1 LVLLF
6 WGVVKVSL
14 ELDWKKMADE
24 LFEVKTQ
31 FYLGNYQGAI
41 NEANQVKITNEE
53 KKLEKS
59 VYLYRSLIAQR
70 KFGTVIGE
78 ISDNA
83 APSLRAV
90 KILAT
95 YLQSPGNKR
104 EKSVTDIKNL
114 LSSAF
119 DPTVALIAG
128 TIYYHEG
135 NYDDALRALHNS
147 PTLESLA
154 LQTQILL
161 KIFRLDLAKK
171 QLSVLKNQEDDA
183 TLTQLTEA
191 WVNIAIGGE
200 KYQEAFYIFQELA
213 EKHSVTVKL
222 LNGQAICHIHN
233 GKYEDADDLLMEAL
247 ERNNNDPETLVNLI
261 VVGRQRQ
268 KSEEI
273 INRYIS
279 QLREADPSHAFI
291 REYDRAEAL
300 FNNNAKN
307 YAPSKE
313 SS

>member
-1 LVLLF
+1 
-6 WGVVKVSL
+6 
-14 ELDWKKMADE
+14 MADE
-24 LFEVKTQ
+24 LFATKTQ

-41 NEANQVKITNEE
+41 NEANQVKVTSDE

-78 ISDNA
+78 INDNS
-83 APSLRAV
+83 PPPLRAV
-90 KILAT
+90 KILAS
-95 YLQSPGNKR
+95 YLQSPAGSKR
-104 EKSVTDIKNL
+104 EKAVADIKNL
-114 LSSAF
+114 VSSAF
-119 DPTVALIAG
+119 DATIALIAG
-128 TIYYHEG
+128 TIYYHEE

-147 PTLESLA
+147 SSLESLA
-154 LQTQILL
+154 LQTQVLL
-161 KIFRLDLAKK
+161 KISRLDLAKK
-171 QLSVLKNQEDDA
+171 QLAALKNQEDDA

-222 LNGQAICHIHN
+222 LNGQAICHIHS
-233 GKYEDADDLLMEAL
+233 GRYEDAEDLLMEAL

-268 KSEEI
+268 KSDEI

-279 QLREADPSHAFI
+279 QLREADGAHPFI
-291 REYDRAEAL
+291 RDLDRVESL
-300 FNNNAKN
+300 FHNSAKN
-307 YAPSKE
+307 FAPSK
-313 SS
+313 SAA